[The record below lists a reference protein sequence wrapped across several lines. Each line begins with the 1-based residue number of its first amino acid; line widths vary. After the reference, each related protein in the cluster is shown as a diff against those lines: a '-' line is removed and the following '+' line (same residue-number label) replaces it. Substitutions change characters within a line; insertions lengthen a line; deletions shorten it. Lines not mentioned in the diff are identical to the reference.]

1 METYP
6 LGGQIA
12 QSGQGSNPLVRGV
25 KDAEVL
31 KVVATVTDEQ
41 FAARALVRDWARNAT
56 SGPGG
61 TAAIRDVEQG
71 KTDAWRPVFSRLA
84 ELGIFGV
91 AIPEESG
98 GAGGSIEDLCAM
110 VEEAAKALVP
120 GPVATTALATLVV
133 SDPDLLGALAS
144 GERFAGLAL
153 EGEIEFDGATSK
165 ASGTLPFALGVAE
178 GAVLLAPADG
188 KWLLIDTGG
197 AGVQIEPLAASD
209 FSRPLARVVLN
220 SATATVVSDT
230 RARVEELAATVLA
243 AEAAGITRWSLETA
257 VDYAKV
263 REQFGKPIGSF
274 QAIKHICAEM
284 LCRAEQAEVAAADA
298 ARAAAEGDESQFS
311 IAAALAASTGI
322 AAVKANVKDCIQV
335 LGGIGCTWEH
345 DAHLYLRRAHAIGR
359 FLGGAETWLRRI
371 TALTQAGVRRRLEI
385 DLTEVEDRRAEI
397 AAAVAQIAE
406 LPEEKRQAALAEA
419 GLQAPHWPAPYG
431 RGAGPAE
438 QLLIDQELTAAG
450 VARPDLVIGWW
461 AAPTILEHGTPEQVE
476 RFVPGTTRGEFL
488 WCQLFSE
495 PGAGSDLA
503 SLRTK
508 AVRTEGGWNLTGQK
522 VWTSAA
528 HKAKWG
534 VCLAR
539 TDPDAPKHKGITYFL
554 VEMSSPGI
562 EIRPLREITGD
573 SLFNEVFL
581 DNVFVP
587 DELVVGEVNDGWRLA
602 RTTLANERVAM
613 ANGTAL
619 GNPMEELL
627 ELLAELDLDAAQQD
641 RLGRLIVTAQTGA
654 LLDQRIAQ
662 LAVGG
667 QDPGAQSSVRK
678 LIGVRY
684 RQALAEFTMDVS
696 EGGGLVDRRADGDR
710 AVFDFLNTRCL
721 TIAGGTEQILLT
733 VAAERLLGL
742 PR

>member
-1 METYP
+1 M
-6 LGGQIA
+6 
-12 QSGQGSNPLVRGV
+12 
-25 KDAEVL
+25 
-31 KVVATVTDEQ
+31 VATVTDEQ

-61 TAAIRDVEQG
+61 TTAIREVEQG
-71 KTDAWRPVFSRLA
+71 DTDAWRPVFARLA

-91 AIPEESG
+91 AIPEEHG
-98 GAGGSIEDLCAM
+98 GADGSVEDLCAM

-120 GPVATTALATLVV
+120 GPVATTTLATLIVT
-133 SDPDLLGALAS
+133 DPELLGQLAA

-153 EGEIEFDGATSK
+153 EGDAQFDADSSRV
-165 ASGTLPFALGVAE
+165 SGVLPWALGAAD
-178 GAVLLAPADG
+178 GGVLLLPADG
-188 KWLLIDTGG
+188 KWLLVDT
-197 AGVQIEPLAASD
+197 ASQGVQIEPLEATD
-209 FSRPLARVVLN
+209 FSRPLARVVLT
-220 SATATVVSDT
+220 SAPATVIAASP
-230 RARVEELAATVLA
+230 ARVEELAATVLA
-243 AEAAGITRWSLETA
+243 AEAAGVTRWSLDTA

-274 QAIKHICAEM
+274 QAVKHLCAEM

-298 ARAAAEGDESQFS
+298 ARAAAESDPEQFS
-311 IAAALAASTGI
+311 IAAALAASIGI
-322 AAVKANVKDCIQV
+322 AAAKANVKDCIQV

-359 FLGGAETWLRRI
+359 FLGGAERWLRRV
-371 TALTQAGVRRRLEI
+371 TELTQAGVRRRLGI
-385 DLTEVEDRRAEI
+385 DLTDVEGQRAAI
-397 AAAVAQIAE
+397 AAAIAE
-406 LPEEKRQAALAEA
+406 VAALPEEKRQAALAEA
-419 GLQAPHWPAPYG
+419 GLQAPHWPAPHG
-431 RGAGPAE
+431 RAASPAE
-438 QLLIDQELTAAG
+438 QLLIDQEMAAAG
-450 VARPDLVIGWW
+450 VVRPDLVIGWW
-461 AAPTILEHGTPEQVE
+461 AAPTILEHGTPEQIE
-476 RFVPGTTRGEFL
+476 RFVPGTLRGEFL

-508 AVRTEGGWNLTGQK
+508 AVRGEGGWLLTGQK

-528 HKAKWG
+528 HKARWG

-539 TDPDAPKHKGITYFL
+539 TDPDAPKHKGITYFI
-554 VEMSSPGI
+554 VDMRSPGI

-587 DELVVGEVNDGWRLA
+587 DELVVGAVNDGWRLA

-613 ANGTAL
+613 ATGTAL

-627 ELLAELDLDAAQQD
+627 RVLAKLDLDAAQQD
-641 RLGRLIVTAQTGA
+641 RLGRLIVIAQTGA

-684 RQALAEFTMDVS
+684 RQALAEYMMDVS
-696 EGGGLVDRRADGDR
+696 EGGGLVRNH
-710 AVFDFLNTRCL
+710 AVYDFLNTRCL

>member
-1 METYP
+1 M
-6 LGGQIA
+6 
-12 QSGQGSNPLVRGV
+12 
-25 KDAEVL
+25 
-31 KVVATVTDEQ
+31 VATVTDEQ

-61 TAAIRDVEQG
+61 TAAIRAVEQG
-71 KTDAWRPVFSRLA
+71 DADAWRPVFARLA

-91 AIPEESG
+91 AIPEEHG
-98 GAGGSIEDLCAM
+98 GAGGTVEDLCAM

-133 SDPDLLGALAS
+133 TDPELAAALAA

-153 EGEIEFDGATSK
+153 EGDVAFDAETSR
-165 ASGTLPFALGVAE
+165 ASGAVPLALGAAD
-178 GAVLLAPADG
+178 GGILLLPAAG
-188 KWLLIDTGG
+188 KWLLVDTTA
-197 AGVQIEPLAASD
+197 AGVRIEPLEATD
-209 FSRPLARVVLN
+209 FSRPLARVELT
-220 SATATVVSDT
+220 SAPASVVESPE
-230 RARVEELAATVLA
+230 RVEELAATVLA
-243 AEAAGITRWSLETA
+243 AEAAGVTRWSLDTA

-274 QAIKHICAEM
+274 QAVKHLCAEM

-298 ARAAAEGDESQFS
+298 ARAAADGDAGQLS
-311 IAAALAASTGI
+311 IAAALAAGIGI
-322 AAVKANVKDCIQV
+322 AAAKANVKDCIQV

-359 FLGGAETWLRRI
+359 FLGGAERWLRRI
-371 TALTQAGVRRRLEI
+371 TELTQSGVRRRLGI
-385 DLTEVEDRRAEI
+385 DLTDVEDQRADLAATVAEI
-397 AAAVAQIAE
+397 AA
-406 LPEEKRQAALAEA
+406 LPEGKRQAALAEA
-419 GLQAPHWPAPYG
+419 GLQAPHWPAPHG
-431 RGAGPAE
+431 RGASPAE
-438 QLLIDQELTAAG
+438 QLLIDQELAAAG

-461 AAPTILEHGTPEQVE
+461 AAPTILEHGTPEQIE
-476 RFVPGTTRGEFL
+476 RFVPGTLRGEFL

-508 AVRTEGGWNLTGQK
+508 AVRGEGGWLLTGQK

-528 HKAKWG
+528 HKARWG

-554 VEMSSPGI
+554 VDMKAPGI

-587 DELVVGEVNDGWRLA
+587 DEMVVGAVNDGWRLA

-613 ANGTAL
+613 ATGTAL

-627 ELLAELDLDAAQQD
+627 KVLAELDLDAAQQD
-641 RLGRLIVTAQTGA
+641 RLGRLIAIAQTGA

-667 QDPGAQSSVRK
+667 QDPGSQSSVRK

-684 RQALAEFTMDVS
+684 RQALAEYMMDVS
-696 EGGGLVDRRADGDR
+696 EGGGLVRNH
-710 AVFDFLNTRCL
+710 AVYDFLNTRCL